1 MGIMN
6 SLSTTFSS
14 ALQQR
19 LHMAH
24 HNKRP
29 TVSSYEINIAVRLL
43 LHGSSLLDA
52 AGVNANFSRIM
63 SIVSSKAQ
71 WRRAFRQHETVEPL
85 MRSDRNALTGGED
98 DQKRQSLHRQWESKK
113 ASAFYNFNYFVLT
126 HRVIKSVKS
135 LNYKKVSL
143 DFVRVSLLF
152 LLKEQFFTTL
162 KKSLKYFYTCKL
174 LLV

>member
-1 MGIMN
+1 LLAHLSDCHYKRAVTHHHDSYQRGEETSSRDPGRRQEKRRGRYKVLKQVHPDTGISNKVMGIMN

-98 DQKRQSLHRQWESKK
+98 D
-113 ASAFYNFNYFVLT
+113 
-126 HRVIKSVKS
+126 
-135 LNYKKVSL
+135 
-143 DFVRVSLLF
+143 
-152 LLKEQFFTTL
+152 
-162 KKSLKYFYTCKL
+162 
-174 LLV
+174 